1 MISNSNTV
9 NMSSTVGDHIE
20 SSDTTKSEQEHRRSP
35 LSKVKSGRVA
45 KRKSSDKNANKNASR
60 RMDLDLSNSK
70 VRRELRDLGRLVR
83 QDEEEDEEA
92 EQRLSPAEEAERV
105 LLAAVERI
113 LALQQK
119 LGGSQEELH
128 RRFRERQQQQQQQE
142 QQERR
147 QTDEGY
153 NSGSTSE

>member
-1 MISNSNTV
+1 MINNSNTV
-9 NMSSTVGDHIE
+9 TMLGTIGDYSESTI
-20 SSDTTKSEQEHRRSP
+20 TKSQQKHRRSP
-35 LSKVKSGRVA
+35 LATVKSGCVA
-45 KRKSSDKNANKNASR
+45 KRKSSDKNADKNASR

-83 QDEEEDEEA
+83 QDEDEDEEA
-92 EQRLSPAEEAERV
+92 EQRLSPAEEAEKV

-142 QQERR
+142 QQR
-147 QTDEGY
+147 QQQQPDEGY